1 MVAVMRALLRPEAPR
16 ALESMGLEPETLLV
30 VAGVEASRCE
40 ASGLATLTHER
51 LAELAGVSRS
61 AVCRAR
67 LVLVDWSLES
77 LVAVSSA
84 PGGVHRVLQA

>member
-1 MVAVMRALLRPEAPR
+1 MVAVMRALLRPDAPR
-16 ALESMGLEPETLLV
+16 SLEAMGLDPEVLLAV
-30 VAGVEASRCE
+30 VRVEASRCE
-40 ASGLATLTHER
+40 ANGLSMLTHER

-77 LVAVSSA
+77 LVAVSGA